1 MQSSDD
7 EMNEN
12 IEEEEEEENEKKT
25 NEEIDITHSFSLR
38 NKSKINIFK
47 NYRKIIFN

>member
-12 IEEEEEEENEKKT
+12 IEEEEEENEKKT